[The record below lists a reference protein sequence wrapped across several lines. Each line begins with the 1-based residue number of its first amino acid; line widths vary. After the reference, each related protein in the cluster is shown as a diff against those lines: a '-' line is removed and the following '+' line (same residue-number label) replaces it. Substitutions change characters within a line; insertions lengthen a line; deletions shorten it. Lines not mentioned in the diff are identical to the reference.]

1 MYTEDQHTTLKDL
14 LKRLKDIETD
24 LSTFADDIDNDT
36 QTTESETAYDA
47 LALLQ
52 DVINTLEPEESEE
65 E

>member
-36 QTTESETAYDA
+36 QETESEAAYDA